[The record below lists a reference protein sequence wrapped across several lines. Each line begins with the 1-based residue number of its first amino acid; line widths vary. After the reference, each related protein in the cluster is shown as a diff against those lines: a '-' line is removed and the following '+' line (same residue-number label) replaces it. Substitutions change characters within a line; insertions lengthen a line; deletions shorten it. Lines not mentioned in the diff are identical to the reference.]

1 MGSLYELKYKIEMKK
16 DVKEKE
22 FIDKLRVL
30 NGNLKISISKAEM
43 EEML

>member
-16 DVKEKE
+16 NISEKK
-22 FIDKLRVL
+22 FIDELRVL
-30 NGNLKISISKAEM
+30 NGNLKISISKAET